1 MLDLGIFLIIFVVL
15 LSLMYGLSPK
25 SRVISATG
33 PALWMNHKAVIHLIV
48 CMSVAIVLLIF
59 QQIICAILVAGL
71 AVVPR
76 GYAYLK
82 KKKRIAQFEK
92 QFPDGLNLLAGAL
105 RAGNS
110 FSAALAQLAQEFPAP
125 LSEEFSLMVREQK
138 MGLSTDAALQNF
150 SLRMPLN
157 SVILTVSTIR
167 VANETGGELAGALS
181 KVAQTLR
188 SIEQAEGKIK
198 ALTAQ
203 GKMQAWVVGLMP
215 VFLIFI
221 LDKMEPEAMGQ
232 LWTTTAGWIALAG
245 IVIFEFLGI
254 VVIRKIVN
262 IDV

>member
-1 MLDLGIFLIIFVVL
+1 MLYLAIFIMIFIVLISV
-15 LSLMYGLSPK
+15 MYAFQSP
-25 SRVISATG
+25 SRVQSAT
-33 PALWMNHKAVIHLIV
+33 PSRLWLKNKAIFHLVIMLL
-48 CMSVAIVLLIF
+48 AAAALLIMQKF
-59 QQIICAILVAGL
+59 VLAGL
-71 AVVPR
+71 AVGVAVAPW
-76 GYAYLK
+76 GYVALK
-82 KKKRIAQFEK
+82 KKKRIQQFEK

-125 LSEEFSLMVREQK
+125 LSQEFSLVVREQK
-138 MGLSTDAALQNF
+138 MGLSTDVALQNF
-150 SLRMPLN
+150 AVRMPLN

-167 VANETGGELAGALS
+167 IANETGGELAGALS

-188 SIEQAEGKIK
+188 SIEQAEGKIQ

-245 IVIFEFLGI
+245 IVTFEFFGI
-254 VVIRKIVN
+254 MVIRKIVN

>member
-1 MLDLGIFLIIFVVL
+1 VIDIGIFVIIFVVL
-15 LSLMYGLSPK
+15 ISLMYGLSPASRIVSAKK
-25 SRVISATG
+25 SSLGMR
-33 PALWMNHKAVIHLIV
+33 NKAIIHLVIL
-48 CMSVAIVLLIF
+48 MSVAMVLLVLQKIVL
-59 QQIICAILVAGL
+59 AILAAAVAF
-71 AVVPR
+71 APW
-76 GYAYLK
+76 GYVYVK
-82 KKKRIAQFEK
+82 KKKRIDQFEK

-138 MGLSTDAALQNF
+138 MGLSTDVALQNF
-150 SLRMPLN
+150 ALRMPLN

-167 VANETGGELAGALS
+167 IANETGGELAGALS

-245 IVIFEFLGI
+245 IIIFEFFGI
-254 VVIRKIVN
+254 LVIRKIVN